1 MYVGDFKDT
10 NDNQRN
16 VEIDHFFKHV
26 GRQPTQKIATPTEP
40 QPEEKLIAEHSADVL
55 AHWQAPE
62 FVMHE
67 PNTKGLLYIIFLFI
81 ALIAYALYANS
92 PIMAITFVLFGV
104 VGYIH
109 LGKQPRILDFML
121 TYDGII
127 AGREIFHY
135 ENIKSFWIFYE
146 ADDIKVISLHIDS
159 YLTPFIHIPIHDE
172 DPVAIREILLNYIE
186 EIKQEPSIV
195 DTLERFLGI

>member
-1 MYVGDFKDT
+1 MYVGDFKNID
-10 NDNQRN
+10 DPQKKA
-16 VEIDHFFKHV
+16 EIDHFFNHV
-26 GRQPTQKIATPTEP
+26 SQPVKKIETPEAP
-40 QPEEKLIAEHSADVL
+40 EEEKLIAEHSADVL

-62 FVMHE
+62 FEMYE
-67 PNTKGLLYIIFLFI
+67 PNKKWLLYIVFLFI

-109 LGKQPRILDFML
+109 VGKQPRTLDFMI

-135 ENIKSFWIFYE
+135 ESIKSFWIFYE
-146 ADDIKVISLHIDS
+146 ADDTKVISLHMDS
-159 YLTPFIHIPIHDE
+159 YLTPFVHIPIHNE
-172 DPVAIREILLNYIE
+172 DPVEIRKILLNYIE

-195 DTLERFLGI
+195 DALERFLGI